1 MNSIVAIII
10 SGLVYPGLIFALV
23 AAIIFGWIRA
33 TSRALAQGAASAAP
47 RLSFRAISRRWQQ
60 TSTTPEGVPPIIIQ
74 VLPVL
79 AVVCPVLVLMFLPLP
94 ANRGL
99 GTATYTGDLV
109 AIGALL
115 LGMPIVRIVLGWTI
129 PSPYTRLAAMR
140 SARQIM
146 GYVLPLALALAVAA
160 ALGITTRID
169 AAAAREVVVNGK
181 GESFANIA
189 RVIAGLAY
197 AACLPVL
204 ARITPLRSGRDAIEL
219 AGSEL
224 TELSGRELL
233 LMSIAEWVQF
243 VAAIGLGVALFVLPF
258 FRGDGPRAIAA
269 LVGSIVIA
277 AALGIWE
284 GAITPRIR
292 PREDLTPPVAVWF
305 NTPTF
310 LGIVAVLVVVF
321 AQRIG

>member
-1 MNSIVAIII
+1 MNIVVAIII

-23 AAIIFGWIRA
+23 AAVIFGWIRA
-33 TSRALAQGAASAAP
+33 TSRTVAQGAANTAP

-60 TSTTPEGVPPIIIQ
+60 TSTTPEGVAPFIVQ
-74 VLPVL
+74 ALPVL

-99 GTATYTGDLV
+99 GTGSYTADIV
-109 AIGALL
+109 ALGALL
-115 LGMPIVRIVLGWTI
+115 LGMPIVRIVLGWAI
-129 PSPYTRLAAMR
+129 PSPYTQLAAMR

-160 ALGITTRID
+160 ALGLATRID
-169 AAAAREVVVNGK
+169 VASVHEVVVHGK

-189 RVIAGLAY
+189 RVIAGLTY
-197 AACLPVL
+197 AACLPAL
-204 ARITPLRSGRDAIEL
+204 ARITPLRNGRDAIEL

-243 VAAIGLGVALFVLPF
+243 VAAIGLGIALFVLPF
-258 FRGDGPRAIAA
+258 FQGDGPRAIAA
-269 LVGSIVIA
+269 LVSGVVIA
-277 AALGIWE
+277 AVLGVWE

-292 PREDLTPPVAVWF
+292 PREDLMPPVAVWF

-321 AQRIG
+321 AQRLG